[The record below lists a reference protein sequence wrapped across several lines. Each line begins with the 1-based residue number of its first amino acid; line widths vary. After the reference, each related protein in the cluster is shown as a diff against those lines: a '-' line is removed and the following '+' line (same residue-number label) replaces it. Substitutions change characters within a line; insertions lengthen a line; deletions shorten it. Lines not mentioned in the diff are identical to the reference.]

1 MQRLNMSR
9 STSIFLVLLFLL
21 VGGILWYQYRFY
33 RTPVEVPEPDTRQIV
48 LGTAHKDDIP
58 AIDDPVF
65 ESVSAADVYLNDS
78 GYGMVVEVGSRTRFY
93 PFQILVW
100 HQVVNDTFN
109 GRDLLVTYDPLTYSS
124 AVYDRTDTF
133 GISGKLWNS
142 NTLLYDRATES
153 LWSQLRGEAIEG
165 DLVGTVL
172 ERYPSQVMTW
182 AAYKD
187 GYSYGQVLSRE
198 TGFDRDYTQNPYEGY
213 DESQEIWFPLD
224 HEDTRLAPKSLVYG
238 VAQGDTAM
246 AFPVDNVEDFDTIQ
260 SIVGEN
266 EVLVPVY
273 WFAWVTMFPE
283 TQIYSLSQ

>member
-1 MQRLNMSR
+1 MSR

-21 VGGILWYQYRFY
+21 VGGIFWYQYRFY
-33 RTPVEVPEPDTRQIV
+33 RTPVEVPMDDTRQIV

-58 AIDDPVF
+58 AIDEPEF
-65 ESVSAADVYLNDS
+65 ESVASADVYLNNA
-78 GYGMVVEVGSRTRFY
+78 GYGIAVAVGSRVRFY
-93 PFQILVW
+93 PLQILVW
-100 HQVVNDTFN
+100 HEVVNDTLN

-153 LWSQLRGEAIEG
+153 LWSQLRGEAI
-165 DLVGTVL
+165 DGTL
-172 ERYPSQVMTW
+172 STTTLIRYPARVMTW
-182 AAYKD
+182 SDYKSAY
-187 GYSYGQVLSRE
+187 SSGQVLSRE

-213 DESQEIWFPLD
+213 DESQAIWYPLD
-224 HEDTRLAPKSLVYG
+224 REDTRLAPKSLVYG

-260 SIVGEN
+260 SIVGED
-266 EVLVPVY
+266 EVLVLVY
-273 WFAWVTMFPE
+273 WFAWAAMFPD